1 MFFKGIYIKKNNK
14 TYYYY
19 NYDYYDYDY
28 YDYYYYKYFKKH
40 IIQNIISIFI

>member
-14 TYYYY
+14 TYDYY
-19 NYDYYDYDY
+19 NYDYYDYD
-28 YDYYYYKYFKKH
+28 YYKYFKKH